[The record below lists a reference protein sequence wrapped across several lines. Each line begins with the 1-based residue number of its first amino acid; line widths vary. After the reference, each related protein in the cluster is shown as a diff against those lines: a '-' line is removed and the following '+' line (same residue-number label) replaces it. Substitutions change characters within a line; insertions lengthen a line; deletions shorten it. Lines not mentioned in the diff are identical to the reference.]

1 MARSSRLDTEAHLR
15 AAHKATVMV
24 SGQLDQEK
32 VPVPV
37 TDFRT
42 ETVAIAVKE
51 KIKLR
56 KLFQE
61 AGLACKADEETLV
74 AEQFIEVMDGLAA
87 QAGGEAP
94 LPECPKTKI
103 LDSIRALAGNE
114 MLAEILKEHDELKK
128 RLGEWQELGKLAE
141 KRMPAWETLSDL
153 LHHAAELADA
163 TELKSEADAI
173 RDERRLLEDSDPVPP
188 VHDKV
193 VKLLRGALKKAHA
206 STKEVYDREMASLEE
221 SPNWK
226 KTKKSDQERLL
237 QEAGVAEVGDL
248 SIGDDGSLMTALSE
262 RSLAVWS
269 ATADALPERFRQAA
283 LAAAKLLEPKTQSV
297 RLKSGTLKTPEDV
310 KSWAAA
316 TEAELL
322 KKLEKGPVVVG

>member
-1 MARSSRLDTEAHLR
+1 M
-15 AAHKATVMV
+15 
-24 SGQLDQEK
+24 
-32 VPVPV
+32 
-37 TDFRT
+37 
-42 ETVAIAVKE
+42 
-51 KIKLR
+51 
-56 KLFQE
+56 
-61 AGLACKADEETLV
+61 
-74 AEQFIEVMDGLAA
+74 
-87 QAGGEAP
+87 
-94 LPECPKTKI
+94 PECPKTEI

-128 RLGEWQELGKLAE
+128 RLGEWQELGKLAQ
-141 KRMPAWETLSDL
+141 KRKPAWETLCEL
-153 LHHAAELADA
+153 LEDAAGLAEA
-163 TELKSEADAI
+163 AELKSEADAI

-206 STKEVYDREMASLEE
+206 ATREVYDREITSLDE
-221 SPNWK
+221 SPNWR

-237 QEAGVAEVGDL
+237 KEAGIAEVGDL
-248 SIGDDGSLMTALSE
+248 SIGDDGALMTALSE

-310 KSWAAA
+310 KAWAAA